1 MGTYAMTGG
10 ATGIGAAIRKHLEN
24 AGHRLIVVDL
34 KDADINAD
42 LSSEAGRAEALN
54 GIKSQAG
61 EGLDGFIACAG
72 VSGSVPVKPLIPSVN
87 YFGAVE
93 LVEGLREL
101 LAARRGSV
109 VLISSNSA
117 PMDTRADYVDTLL
130 AGDEAAARTVAED
143 TDGHALYSGSKQALA
158 RWMRRN
164 TQAYAAEGIRLN
176 AVAPGYTR
184 TPMTEAV
191 AKDPA
196 YADAIQ
202 QFLDSIPLK
211 RAGEPED
218 MAKAVSYLLS
228 DDASFVCGSVLFVDG
243 GHDAMLRPDSF

>member
-1 MGTYAMTGG
+1 MGSYAMTGG
-10 ATGIGAAIRKHLEN
+10 ATGIGAAIRKHLVS
-24 AGHRLIVVDL
+24 AGHQLIVVDV

-42 LSSEAGRAEALN
+42 LSTAEGRAEALA
-54 GIKSQAG
+54 GIKARASD
-61 EGLDGFIACAG
+61 GLDGFIACAG

-87 YFGAVE
+87 YFGSVE
-93 LVEGLREL
+93 LVDGLRDL
-101 LAARRGSV
+101 LRARRGSV
-109 VLISSNSA
+109 VLIASNSA
-117 PMDTRADYVDTLL
+117 PMETRQDYVDALL
-130 AGDEAAARTVAED
+130 AGDEAAARAIAEE
-143 TDGHALYSGSKQALA
+143 TDGHPLYSGSKQAIA

-164 TQAYAAEGIRLN
+164 TQSYAAEGIRIN

-184 TPMTEAV
+184 TPMTESV
-191 AKDPA
+191 ANDPA
-196 YADAIQ
+196 YADAIK

-218 MAKAVSYLLS
+218 IAKAVNYLLS

>member
-10 ATGIGAAIRKHLEN
+10 ATGIGAAIRQHLEN
-24 AGHRLIVVDL
+24 DGHRLIAVDL

-42 LSSEAGRAEALN
+42 LSSEAGRTEALE
-54 GIKSQAG
+54 GIKAIAS

-72 VSGSVPVKPLIPSVN
+72 VSGSVPVKALIPSVN
-87 YFGAVE
+87 YFGAVD
-93 LVEGLREL
+93 LVDGLREL

-130 AGDEAAARTVAED
+130 AGNESAARALAED

-164 TQAYAAEGIRLN
+164 TQAYAAQGIRLN

-202 QFLDSIPLK
+202 QFLESIPLQ

-218 MAKAVSYLLS
+218 MAKAVGYLLS